1 MEHSLDEIGRVPRL
15 SSVERDRRWAIA
27 HQIMEEQ
34 QLEGLVVFGSREGAF
49 PAPFAMD
56 TYFTNDRPGALV
68 VFPANGEPR
77 VLAFALAANDHMQA
91 LDRGEDVWI
100 APENFYAGA
109 PNGQLLALLMQEVG
123 IGQGRVGVIGL
134 DSYPPF
140 YFGGAIPYTMWKSV
154 LDAFP
159 QGEFVQVGS
168 RFFDLTVARSDEELA
183 VIRWS
188 ADVGEAMAIALRDA
202 TQVGVHEGQ
211 LYSAAIA
218 ACSANVGFTAELLL
232 QSGKEFI
239 SFGPPSWNY
248 RPQAPHVIEEGDV
261 VAGEIFSSL
270 GLLETQHQVTVAVG
284 KVHPDYERAGE
295 VAREAYVAG
304 LSAARP
310 GQSFGDVVAA
320 MQAPLT
326 RAGGY
331 NVHPFLH
338 SINPFGLVC
347 GFGEGFNSLKGSQR
361 YPLAAEVPTIGA
373 DYVLQP
379 GMTFALEPSCMF
391 GRRYANLGGTVVIGE
406 AGAIEL
412 NKVTTHMMHA

>member
-1 MEHSLDEIGRVPRL
+1 M
-15 SSVERDRRWAIA
+15 
-27 HQIMEEQ
+27 
-34 QLEGLVVFGSREGAF
+34 
-49 PAPFAMD
+49 
-56 TYFTNDRPGALV
+56 
-68 VFPANGEPR
+68 
-77 VLAFALAANDHMQA
+77 
-91 LDRGEDVWI
+91 
-100 APENFYAGA
+100 
-109 PNGQLLALLMQEVG
+109 
-123 IGQGRVGVIGL
+123 
-134 DSYPPF
+134 
-140 YFGGAIPYTMWKSV
+140 
-154 LDAFP
+154 
-159 QGEFVQVGS
+159 
-168 RFFDLTVARSDEELA
+168 
-183 VIRWS
+183 
-188 ADVGEAMAIALRDA
+188 
-202 TQVGVHEGQ
+202 
-211 LYSAAIA
+211 
-218 ACSANVGFTAELLL
+218 
-232 QSGKEFI
+232 
-239 SFGPPSWNY
+239 
-248 RPQAPHVIEEGDV
+248 
-261 VAGEIFSSL
+261 
-270 GLLETQHQVTVAVG
+270 
-284 KVHPDYERAGE
+284 
-295 VAREAYVAG
+295 AG